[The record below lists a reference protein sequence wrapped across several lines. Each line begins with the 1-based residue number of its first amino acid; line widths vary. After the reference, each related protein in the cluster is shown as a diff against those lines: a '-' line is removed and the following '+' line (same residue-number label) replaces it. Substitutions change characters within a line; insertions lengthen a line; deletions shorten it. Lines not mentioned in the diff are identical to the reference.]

1 MHTLRLL
8 VSDKIYDNILQMLS
22 KFRKDELEIITENEE
37 YLSVQRY
44 LQDELN
50 EMNEGK
56 AGYQTLEDLENT
68 LESAVKKHEN
78 KD

>member
-50 EMNEGK
+50 EMNEG
-56 AGYQTLEDLENT
+56 
-68 LESAVKKHEN
+68 
-78 KD
+78 

>member
-1 MHTLRLL
+1 
-8 VSDKIYDNILQMLS
+8 MLS